1 MDKGRTG
8 CESRILAGS
17 VPQGLEGLEDAR
29 GPMANSLSFVAGLAR
44 SQGKRAL
51 GVVGAGWGW
60 MLREEQAERPACR
73 TGPVGQQQ
81 RKGLDVYIQSG
92 EGQFGPRQEPGA
104 PGDPFY
110 LDGGK
115 QA

>member
-1 MDKGRTG
+1 MTA
-8 CESRILAGS
+8 ES
-17 VPQGLEGLEDAR
+17 VPLIKPLESTFQT
-29 GPMANSLSFVAGLAR
+29 PC
-44 SQGKRAL
+44 

-73 TGPVGQQQ
+73 SGPVGQQQ